1 MFAVTHFA
9 GEHSRMPKG
18 PLVASQS
25 TPNPQS
31 LPKRSYSAPQ
41 FNHLTPA
48 QAKAKLK
55 SAGQGDAAAKQLLER
70 IAQLEARMPRRK

>member
-18 PLVASQS
+18 PLVGSQS

-41 FNHLTPA
+41 FNRLTPA